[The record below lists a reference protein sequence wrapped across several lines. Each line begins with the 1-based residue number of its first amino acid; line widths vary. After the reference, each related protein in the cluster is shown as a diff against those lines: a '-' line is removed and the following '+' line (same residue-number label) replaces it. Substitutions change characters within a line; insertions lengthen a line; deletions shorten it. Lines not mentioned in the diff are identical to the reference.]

1 LRASWFLLWT
11 LFITVNPLLL
21 WIYKADDHDDEWQV
35 VEVDGDVEDAQYFVA
50 EEHPSVAAG
59 SRRPNHFKRS

>member
-1 LRASWFLLWT
+1 M
-11 LFITVNPLLL
+11 NPLLL

-50 EEHPSVAAG
+50 EEHPLVAAG